1 MLSTGARKMANGSCA
16 SSIIVMVSAGISAPV
31 AAACCCVEATNV
43 VMAGSKSCG
52 KMKKY
57 TAAPMMDRTAGPNQA
72 TANQGSA
79 FLNPRGLMTLFL
91 KPSPVTRRV
100 ISTPMAGKNMAA
112 PVTNCA
118 ATGGMPVSAP
128 DDTGYT
134 TPNSYAHVN
143 PNVMAK
149 NNTILFIV
157 RTFLS
162 EVGILSE
169 RSGSRDPVRCR

>member
-1 MLSTGARKMANGSCA
+1 
-16 SSIIVMVSAGISAPV
+16 
-31 AAACCCVEATNV
+31 
-43 VMAGSKSCG
+43 
-52 KMKKY
+52 MKKY
-57 TAAPMMDRTAGPNQA
+57 AAAPMMDRTAGPNQA

-149 NNTILFIV
+149 NNTILFMM
-157 RTFLS
+157 RPFLL
-162 EVGILSE
+162 ENSE
-169 RSGSRDPVRCR
+169 RMFHVKHSRFDARQCRVPRGWKRGLASLFHLL